1 MSISPLAPRDPGFKC
16 FLGVDPDPVTGIW
29 AESEQV
35 PGDSNGQD
43 SKFWPIY
50 FLSLKIQPLVQKL
63 RVIKAEHFL
72 SKNTKFSLTHL
83 QKKSNI
89 FKLAKN

>member
-1 MSISPLAPRDPGFKC
+1 MSVSPLAPRDPGFKC

-35 PGDSNGQD
+35 PGDSNGHD

-50 FLSLKIQPLVQKL
+50 I
-63 RVIKAEHFL
+63 
-72 SKNTKFSLTHL
+72 
-83 QKKSNI
+83 
-89 FKLAKN
+89 